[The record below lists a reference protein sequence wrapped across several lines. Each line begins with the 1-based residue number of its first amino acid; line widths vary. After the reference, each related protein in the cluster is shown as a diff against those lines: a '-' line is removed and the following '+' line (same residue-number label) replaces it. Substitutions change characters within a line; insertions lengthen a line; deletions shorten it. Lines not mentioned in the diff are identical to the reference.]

1 MEHSPSS
8 PIAEALHRVQGLA
21 DRVSGSEREFTSI
34 VQALI
39 AVRTETE
46 REIELARQ
54 RLKEH
59 EEAFSVVRTEQL
71 VEWKKTLND
80 IDDQVDTVLRAV
92 ESQAEEQRLR
102 QERIGIASLDDFA
115 GKITAVQKLLKDEE
129 YTVSVRAEAWQE
141 LMASIQKE
149 MADERASI
157 PAAIQSLTNDF
168 QHELTTEM
176 KALVAGI
183 IKGMEVY
190 SQQVAQRLLR
200 LSEENTRLKDDLA
213 SSAALTGSIFSGLS
227 AELASLRAELAEVRI
242 PWWQRLQRAT
252 GRGRNVVVGEN

>member
-92 ESQAEEQRLR
+92 ESREAEEQRLR

-190 SQQVAQRLLR
+190 SQQVAQHFLG
-200 LSEENTRLKDDLA
+200 LSEEKHQAEGRSCLSVRPPA
-213 SSAALTGSIFSGLS
+213 PAPSSLD
-227 AELASLRAELAEVRI
+227 
-242 PWWQRLQRAT
+242 
-252 GRGRNVVVGEN
+252 